1 MQPLNVPGMALDG
14 MRLIEASA
22 GTGKTHAIA
31 NLYLRVLL
39 THRHDGA
46 PLGVRQLLV
55 VTFTRAATEELRDRI
70 RARLQDAV
78 DHLDGHAVEL
88 DDDCTKILADLPA
101 EARDDARR
109 RLRAAIAGIDEA
121 AIFTIHSF
129 CQRALRD
136 HAFESGQPFDVELLS
151 DDSELVEEVVAD
163 CFRVHLYGNA
173 SLARCLFA
181 RGISTPEKLAGL
193 VRPLLDGSVRLASA
207 ADGMEHD
214 AFIALVEK
222 LKAMWLAQRDEL
234 RQAVLCFD
242 GWTRKPQAG
251 WIEGAAARL
260 DAWAAGDD
268 LALDDV
274 KWFNAEELATRTRE
288 ESRKKKDAPAN
299 LPFMR
304 DFARLAPALG
314 DLEARFIERAMLWCR
329 AQLRARK
336 DEHAVASFGDLI
348 ERLREAIDDPRTGT
362 RLIGKIGGQYPVAL
376 IDEFQDTDPAQYRV
390 FQQIYGED
398 RSRSLLMIGDPK
410 QAIYSFRGADIHA
423 YLDAKARTGAKAQY
437 TMSTNWRST
446 QALVTAVNTLFG
458 NSRDPFLF
466 GERITFEPVK
476 ASRNAEKKP
485 LRIAGEEDRAQPF
498 RFWLVPRGEEGATGL
513 VQANT
518 WYDAVDA
525 AVAGEIAQLLTLAG
539 AGKATLGDRA
549 LQPRDIA
556 ALVRTHREGQRLQ
569 EALRVRGVGAA
580 VTSRDSVYGTDEA
593 ADLLVVLTAMTSPG
607 DDGLLRRAMATP
619 LWGLDAATLAAL
631 IDDESRWDLALERA
645 RLCHQRWLALGFM
658 PMFRLWLHEE
668 GIAPRLLAQ
677 PGGDRVL
684 TNLLHLAELVQTA
697 SAACPAPEALCRW
710 LATAIHEGGDDN
722 EEQQLRLESDEN
734 LVQIVTLHKS
744 KGLQYPV
751 VFLPTLARMTADLG
765 KLNRFHDAGNG
776 NALTYELRSQG
787 THRDAHDAERLQE
800 DLRLVYVALTRAIH
814 RCYLPWGA
822 LHGAPGSGLHW
833 LLHATETSQ
842 PDKAFAESLGKAGD
856 EQIFAVLKALQEAQP
871 DAFLVEGLPDGAA
884 RFRPPVVDATR
895 FAAQVPARRVH
906 SGWQALSFSG
916 LTAGHE
922 PRYRHRDHGSDTE
935 DGDAENDADLRTATK
950 ERGIADFVRGRDAGH
965 VLHGILENVPLDA
978 DVPELE
984 EESRVQLARRGIDG
998 DWAGV
1003 IARHLHAALRTPIDD
1018 SGFQLCQLGIR
1029 RTAELE
1035 FQFRLANFRAR
1046 DLASALDG
1054 RLDPDA
1060 LSDDR
1065 VAGLMRGAIDLVF
1078 ERDGR
1083 WYIADWKSNRLGD
1096 TPADYTPAAINAAIA
1111 QNHYDLQYL
1120 IYTVAL
1126 HRLLRR
1132 RLGSAYDYDTHVGG
1146 VFYFF
1151 LRGMTPAGGLAQGI
1165 FRTRPE
1171 RGLIERLDRLFDAEG
1186 PA

>member
-1 MQPLNVPGMALDG
+1 MQPLNVPAMALDG

-39 THRHDGA
+39 THRHAGA

-78 DHLDGHAVEL
+78 DHLEGQPVEL
-88 DDDCTKILADLPA
+88 DDDCTTILAALPA
-101 EARDDARR
+101 DARADARR

-163 CFRVHLYGNA
+163 CFRVHLYGNPA
-173 SLARCLFA
+173 LARCLFA
-181 RGISTPEKLAGL
+181 RGIATPEKLAEL
-193 VRPLLDGSVRLASA
+193 VRPLLDGSVRLASNSG
-207 ADGMEHD
+207 GMEHEE
-214 AFIALVEK
+214 FVALVEK
-222 LKAMWLAQRDEL
+222 LKTTWTKKRDAL
-234 RQAVLCFD
+234 IQTVMTFT
-242 GWTRKPQAG
+242 GWTRKPNAG

-274 KWFNAEELATRTRE
+274 KWFNADELAARTRDDFL
-288 ESRKKKDAPAN
+288 KNKDAPAN
-299 LPFMR
+299 QPFMR

-314 DLEARFIERAMLWCR
+314 ALEARFIERAMHWCR

-348 ERLREAIDDPRTGT
+348 ERLREAIDDT
-362 RLIGKIGGQYPVAL
+362 RSGARLVAKIGTQYPVAL

-390 FQQIYGED
+390 FQRIYGED
-398 RSRSLLMIGDPK
+398 ASRALLMIGDPK

-423 YLDAKARTGAKAQY
+423 YLDAKARTGAQAQY

-458 NSRDPFLF
+458 NSHDPFLF
-466 GERITFEPVK
+466 GERIAFEEVK
-476 ASRNAEKKP
+476 ASGNAEKKP
-485 LRIAGEEDRAQPF
+485 LRISGEEDRAQPF
-498 RFWLVPRGEEGATGL
+498 RFWLVRRGEDAGNGL
-513 VQANT
+513 VPANS

-525 AVAGEIAQLLTLAG
+525 AVAGEIAQLLTLAA
-539 AGKATLGDRA
+539 AGKATVGDKP

-607 DDGLLRRAMATP
+607 NDGLLRRAMATP
-619 LWGLDAATLAAL
+619 LWGLDAAALATL

-645 RLCHQRWLALGFM
+645 RRCHQRWLALGFM

-668 GIAPRLLAQ
+668 SIAPRLLAQ
-677 PGGDRVL
+677 AGGDRVL

-697 SAACPAPEALCRW
+697 SAAYPAPEALCRW

-765 KLNRFHDAGNG
+765 KLNRFHDAGSG

-787 THRDAHDAERLQE
+787 THRNAHDAERLQE

-822 LHGAPGSGLHW
+822 LYGAPGSGLHW
-833 LLHATETSQ
+833 LLHAGEGSQ
-842 PDKAFAESLGKAGD
+842 PDKAFADTLAKATD
-856 EQIFAVLKALQEAQP
+856 EQIRTLLQALQRAQP
-871 DAFLVEGLPDGAA
+871 EAFLVEDLPDGKA
-884 RFRPPVVDATR
+884 RFQPPPVDATR
-895 FAAQVPARRVH
+895 FAAQLPQRLVTSA
-906 SGWQALSFSG
+906 WKAMSFSG
-916 LTAGHE
+916 LAAGHE
-922 PRYRHRDHGSDTE
+922 PRYRHGERGSD
-935 DGDAENDADLRTATK
+935 AEDADDDLKAGGRTAA
-950 ERGIADFVRGRDAGH
+950 RDMAGFVRGRDAGH
-965 VLHGILENVPLDA
+965 VLHGILENLPLDA
-978 DVPELE
+978 DVQALE
-984 EESRVQLARRGIDG
+984 MEARVQLVRRGISV

-1003 IARHLHAALRTPIDD
+1003 IATHLHAALRTPVNE
-1018 SGFQLCQLGIR
+1018 SGLRLCELGDR
-1029 RTAELE
+1029 RIAELE
-1035 FQFRLANFRAR
+1035 FQFRLGNFCAR
-1046 DLASALDG
+1046 DLAAALDG
-1054 RLDPDA
+1054 RLDA
-1060 LSDDR
+1060 ELLSDEH

-1078 ERDGR
+1078 EHGGR

-1096 TPADYTPAAINAAIA
+1096 TPAAYTPSAIENAIA
-1111 QNHYDLQYL
+1111 QNRYELQYL

-1132 RLGSAYDYDTHVGG
+1132 RLGSAYDYDTHFGG

-1151 LRGMTPAGGLAQGI
+1151 LRGMTPAGGCGQGI
-1165 FRTRPE
+1165 FRDCPSRA
-1171 RGLIERLDRLFDAEG
+1171 LIETLDKLFDAEG
-1186 PA
+1186 TA